1 MNFANAQGVENI
13 YMKNDDKIKPRN
25 FIKKKEKEILHS
37 VLLKRHG
44 IITTKSLLPMYTVCL
59 LFVYDSETEGRGNQS
74 HLLIGPASNQVPWL
88 FFTHEDTMMSE

>member
-25 FIKKKEKEILHS
+25 FIKKEEEILHL

-44 IITTKSLLPMYTVCL
+44 IITTKSRLPMYTVCL
-59 LFVYDSETEGRGNQS
+59 LFVYDSETEGRGGS
-74 HLLIGPASNQVPWL
+74 ISLLLIVPASNQVPWL